1 MAQWDDAMHEMKQ
14 RILEDF
20 GYEFKKS
27 DKEKKEDDQHV
38 DPPTY
43 KRELNRLQKIWLE
56 MGGEEDKYILALFA
70 KAHKALFEQFKADRE
85 KELTSLAKKAAQEAT
100 SKIKVKVKTR

>member
-1 MAQWDDAMHEMKQ
+1 MD
-14 RILEDF
+14 
-20 GYEFKKS
+20 
-27 DKEKKEDDQHV
+27 
-38 DPPTY
+38 
-43 KRELNRLQKIWLE
+43 
-56 MGGEEDKYILALFA
+56 A